1 MVRQE
6 LECGSM
12 YKEHGGYSRACA
24 NLAWIDREKQI
35 MRHMW
40 AVNAGRASYLTL
52 KLVSQDLVG
61 YASVPARILC
71 SSSLVA

>member
-6 LECGSM
+6 LGCGSM
-12 YKEHGGYSRACA
+12 YKEHGGYSRARA
-24 NLAWIDREKQI
+24 NLAWLDREKQI

-40 AVNAGRASYLTL
+40 AVNAGRASDLTL
-52 KLVSQDLVG
+52 ELVSQDVVG
-61 YASVPARILC
+61 YASVSARILC